1 MIISDHI
8 IGLFS
13 RQMPH
18 GLVFVF
24 GRQTHY
30 DGIDI
35 LTLPPPKDDRTI

>member
-13 RQMPH
+13 RQVPH
-18 GLVFVF
+18 GLAFVL
-24 GRQTHY
+24 GRQIHY

-35 LTLPPPKDDRTI
+35 LALPPPKDDGTI